1 VIEPRFRSGTFK
13 RRIRKITR
21 RAWGVSIATTLDE
34 LAPYMRGWRGYFG
47 FYETPEVLV
56 VLTRW
61 VRLRLR
67 AALWRQWKTPRRRR
81 AALAAPRISGEL
93 RNTASS
99 GLGPWPLARS
109 KAKPFASGSPMP
121 TSNRSAFH
129 LCLERVSATS
139 RTAVYGPVRTVVWEG
154 QSREAPPIPIPSRS
168 AMARDFDFPRQHCR
182 RARKRRIKPPEAATG
197 SRCSALNGP

>member
-21 RAWGVSIATTLDE
+21 RAWGVSITTTLDE

-47 FYETPEVLV
+47 FFETPEVLV

-81 AALAAPRISGEL
+81 AALACAANL
-93 RNTASS
+93 RGAAQH
-99 GLGPWPLARS
+99 GQQRPWPLASRS
-109 KAKPFASGSPMP
+109 EQSPLL
-121 TSNRSAFH
+121 RA
-129 LCLERVSATS
+129 LQCLLQIARPSM
-139 RTAVYGPVRTVVWEG
+139 WEG

-182 RARKRRIKPPEAATG
+182 PARKRRIKPPEAATG